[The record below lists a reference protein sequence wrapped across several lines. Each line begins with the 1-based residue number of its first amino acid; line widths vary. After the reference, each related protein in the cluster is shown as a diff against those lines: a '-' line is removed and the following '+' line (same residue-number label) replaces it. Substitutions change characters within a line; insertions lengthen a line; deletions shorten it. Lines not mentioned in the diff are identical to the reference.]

1 MNLED
6 IILMK
11 YAKEQ
16 LLYDMTYMKKILR
29 DELKEAESGI
39 AKRRRKWDD
48 MSERRQSL
56 SKWDEPVLEICG
68 QAQIWWSIV
77 PIANSIVLNV
87 QIQLKGQRTVLS
99 VLITK

>member
-16 LLYDMTYMKKILR
+16 LLYDMTYMKKFLR

-39 AKRRRKWDD
+39 AKRRRK
-48 MSERRQSL
+48 
-56 SKWDEPVLEICG
+56 
-68 QAQIWWSIV
+68 
-77 PIANSIVLNV
+77 
-87 QIQLKGQRTVLS
+87 
-99 VLITK
+99 